1 MSSVLQNCA
10 RLAGDKKSRAEQTSI
25 IGKQRNCLKRPDGE
39 WKAAEVRPRVSESKG
54 LFSPA
59 LGNRLCMEKW
69 RQRIATGMTI
79 GQVIVT
85 AQIGDLRSDN
95 DDDDSLL
102 CYCARCSL
110 KEVRSLSRRSARC
123 LRAASASSIVTLIKR
138 VGVCG
143 CNWPIRSMSAEITVP
158 TMK

>member
-39 WKAAEVRPRVSESKG
+39 WKAAEVRPRVSKSKG
-54 LFSPA
+54 LLSPA
-59 LGNRLCMEKW
+59 LGSRLGMENW

-95 DDDDSLL
+95 DDDSLL

-110 KEVRSLSRRSARC
+110 KEVRRPARRSARC

-158 TMK
+158 TIK